1 MEKIKNSRYTNKEI
15 EQTLMDFDLKIKKC
29 LYQTNLS
36 ERDDLSQEIKLKI
49 IEKLMFIEFKDFPSF
64 WELLKEEDTE

>member
-1 MEKIKNSRYTNKEI
+1 METIKNSRYTNKEI
-15 EQTLMDFDLKIKKC
+15 EQTIIDFDSKIKKC

-36 ERDDLSQEIKLKI
+36 EREDLSQEIKLKI
-49 IEKLMFIEFKDFPSF
+49 IEKLMFIEFRDFPSF

>member
-1 MEKIKNSRYTNKEI
+1 MEKIKNSRYTTKEI
-15 EQTLMDFDLKIKKC
+15 EQTLMNFDLKIKKC

-36 ERDDLSQEIKLKI
+36 EREDLCQEIKLKI
-49 IEKLMFIEFKDFPSF
+49 IEKLMYIEFEDFPSF